1 MPLASKLA
9 FQFERRLQFKG
20 IDLFHARAVRITEA
34 NQAHLFGDVQGT
46 SRYPV
51 RLIHQDGRLL
61 VYCACS
67 YFAGY
72 GRCKHLW
79 AAILEA
85 DRRGVLGEATRGGA
99 LRLCRDADPDEAVE
113 LARWQVDPPQLPP
126 PQTPPWQ
133 EYLTDIRQSL
143 DAKKLKAPAWPRE
156 LEILYVVDPNA
167 SKLAGAIV
175 LELLSRSRKKNGD
188 WTVNKEFRIAPAH
201 VGSLP
206 DPVDAEAIASIL
218 GGQEY
223 YLYTYAAA
231 SGVAARKAVP
241 HTLALRLIPLV
252 AATGRLFTRKMSST
266 DLQPLAW
273 DEGEPWKL
281 WLDVRQDDRDQWKI
295 TGSLRRGEERMLLTE
310 PSLIVEGGFLVAL
323 GKIARLDDGGA
334 FPWIARLIALKQ
346 IPFPDRERDS
356 VMSKLLDLNVVPP
369 LDVDEALKFE
379 ERRVQPRL
387 GLRVTQHKET
397 WGEVYFQ
404 ALLLLDYGRGWTE
417 ASSAGRGLW
426 LPEERVYLV
435 RDAACENAARD
446 QLKELGLRP
455 ATDAATAWRL
465 GLKSMPKVVRELIHA
480 GWHVEAEGKAFRR
493 PGTTRVD
500 VRSGI
505 DWFEL
510 HGEVD
515 YDGQTASLP
524 QLLAAVRRGD
534 TMVRLGDGT
543 YGLLPEEWLARFAPL
558 AGLGSKE

>member
-1 MPLASKLA
+1 MIAPPMPLATKLA
-9 FQFERRLQFKG
+9 FQFERRLQFQG
-20 IDLFHARAVRITEA
+20 INLFHARAVRITEA

-113 LARWQVDPPQLPP
+113 LARWQVDPPQLPQLPP

-133 EYLTDIRQSL
+133 EYLSDIRQSL
-143 DAKKLKAPAWPRE
+143 DAKKLKAAAWPRE
-156 LEILYVVDPNA
+156 HEILYVVDPSA

-188 WTVNKEFRIAPAH
+188 WTVNKEFRIAPSQ
-201 VGSLP
+201 VGFLP

-241 HTLALRLIPLV
+241 HILALRLIPLV

-346 IPFPDRERDS
+346 IPFPVRKRD
-356 VMSKLLDLNVVPP
+356 LLQGDQPRDP
-369 LDVDEALKFE
+369 GKRAAI
-379 ERRVQPRL
+379 VQPRDL
-387 GLRVTQHKET
+387 AQRHQE
-397 WGEVYFQ
+397 
-404 ALLLLDYGRGWTE
+404 
-417 ASSAGRGLW
+417 SAFH
-426 LPEERVYLV
+426 
-435 RDAACENAARD
+435 D
-446 QLKELGLRP
+446 QR
-455 ATDAATAWRL
+455 RL
-465 GLKSMPKVVRELIHA
+465 GQQHA
-480 GWHVEAEGKAFRR
+480 
-493 PGTTRVD
+493 
-500 VRSGI
+500 
-505 DWFEL
+505 
-510 HGEVD
+510 
-515 YDGQTASLP
+515 
-524 QLLAAVRRGD
+524 LLAAAQRAGDFPLVAVVLPHVQPQFPGIALVPGKRLQVRG
-534 TMVRLGDGT
+534 GH
-543 YGLLPEEWLARFAPL
+543 L
-558 AGLGSKE
+558 AGKQPAGSGHQGNQAQRQYVRDRLACRHPAGGGIGVEVVFLSAENRGCLLYTSDAADE